1 MTARSHRTRTDRS
14 DQPVRK
20 LLVLTLVGL
29 ASQLVDGALGM
40 GYGVTSSSLLLL
52 VGIGPALAS
61 ASVHLSEIGTTLIS
75 GTAHHRLGNTD
86 WRLVAR
92 LGLPGAA
99 GALLGAV
106 VLSHLSTEAAAPMA
120 SSLLLA
126 LGLYVL
132 VRFAVR
138 PPAGSTVRRS
148 PHSVRFLALLGLVGG
163 FVDATGGGG
172 WGPVATTTLLARG
185 RTAPRTVIG
194 SVDTSE
200 FMVALAASAGFLAGL
215 GTAGISPVVVGALLA
230 GGLVAAPIAAW
241 LVSRLPGRILG
252 SAVGGLIVLTNA
264 RTVLSALHAPGPLIA
279 IALLAF
285 VPVWA
290 LLVATSGRSG
300 RAGLSGSSGRGA
312 PRPTSTAAAE
322 PSPCRPEPLEDLEG
336 SIVAPAA

>member
-1 MTARSHRTRTDRS
+1 M
-14 DQPVRK
+14 RK
-20 LLVLTLVGL
+20 LFVLALVGL

-52 VGIGPALAS
+52 AGLGPALTS
-61 ASVHLSEIGTTLIS
+61 ACVHLSEIGTTLIS

-172 WGPVATTTLLARG
+172 WGP
-185 RTAPRTVIG
+185 PH
-194 SVDTSE
+194 
-200 FMVALAASAGFLAGL
+200 
-215 GTAGISPVVVGALLA
+215 P
-230 GGLVAAPIAAW
+230 
-241 LVSRLPGRILG
+241 SRLPPPLPPSEPPARSPHVPAPWPPRRDSSQGWARPA
-252 SAVGGLIVLTNA
+252 SAPWSWEHCWPA
-264 RTVLSALHAPGPLIA
+264 VLSRRRSRPG
-279 IALLAF
+279 
-285 VPVWA
+285 WYR
-290 LLVATSGRSG
+290 GCRG
-300 RAGLSGSSGRGA
+300 GSS
-312 PRPTSTAAAE
+312 AARSA
-322 PSPCRPEPLEDLEG
+322 G
-336 SIVAPAA
+336 SSC